1 MSRVLVVE
9 DNGALRFAL
18 EVMLE
23 HEPNI
28 DRVQTVPSGEHA
40 LRVAPRLDPDV
51 VVTDSGLPGLSGG
64 EVASRLREICPSARI
79 ISFSGSDDPAPWADE
94 KITKAGA
101 NSIEDLKAA
110 VGRGARRAR
119 LGRSA

>member
-23 HEPNI
+23 YEPNI
-28 DRVQTVPSGEHA
+28 ECVETVPSGEHA
-40 LRVAPRLDPDV
+40 LRVAPSLNPDV
-51 VVTDSGLPGLSGG
+51 VVTDSGLPGLSGE
-64 EVASRLREICPSARI
+64 EVATRLREMCPAARI

-94 KITKAGA
+94 KITKAGP
-101 NSIEDLKAA
+101 NSIEDLRAA
-110 VGRGARRAR
+110 VGRGNR
-119 LGRSA
+119 LGKIA

>member
-23 HEPNI
+23 YEPNI
-28 DRVQTVPSGEHA
+28 ERVETVPSGEHA
-40 LRVAPRLDPDV
+40 LRVAPQLDPDV
-51 VVTDSGLPGLSGG
+51 VVTDSGLPGLSGE
-64 EVASRLREICPSARI
+64 EVAMRLREICPGARI
-79 ISFSGSDDPAPWADE
+79 ISFSGSDNPTPWADE
-94 KITKAGA
+94 KITKAGP

-110 VGRGARRAR
+110 VGRGARGAR
-119 LGRSA
+119 LERSA

>member
-1 MSRVLVVE
+1 MSRVLVIE

-40 LRVAPRLDPDV
+40 LRVAPHLDPDV
-51 VVTDSGLPGLSGG
+51 VVTDSGLPGLSGE

-79 ISFSGSDDPAPWADE
+79 ISFSGSDDPTPWADE

-110 VGRGARRAR
+110 VGRGARSAR
-119 LGRSA
+119 LDRSA